1 MGKVQPNNI
10 IWSADVPSW
19 SDILD
24 VMKAKALPPGTI
36 IKLDRRFFEAVELA
50 NSKAAI
56 DVCGDYGYPVF
67 CDVKIIEIPSKCLE
81 IAEAYLKHNPF
92 MVNFMAAA
100 CSTGCFNPK
109 EDENSKDALLRFAKL
124 CEKYDAES
132 CVVTVLTSKTPKICE
147 YEYGVNNPVDQVMKY
162 VDLACQAGITNIVC
176 SPLEAAAIRKH
187 HEYDHMMINTPGVRL
202 PDSAKDDQARVWTP
216 HAALTAGADRL
227 VIGRPLTGT
236 DEQGPLAERIQRNY
250 DAILKNIEFGP

>member
-36 IKLDRRFFEAVELA
+36 IKLDRRFFETVELA

-56 DVCGDYGYPVF
+56 DICGDYGYPVF

-81 IAEAYLKHNPF
+81 IAEAYLEHYPF

-100 CSTGCFNPK
+100 CSTGCFDPK

-124 CEKYDAES
+124 CEEYDAES
-132 CVVTVLTSKTPKICE
+132 CVVTVLTSKTPKICK
-147 YEYGVNNPVDQVMKY
+147 YEYGANSPVDQVMKY

-176 SPLEAAAIRKH
+176 SPLEAAAIREH